1 MTRAVGWG
9 PLAPWAAAGFVA
21 AAGDLLIGRLLVH
34 RGVGGGTVL
43 MALVPA
49 VLVTVAALI
58 TSDRSFLAF
67 VALALAISLPPVTA
81 PISFGGASLYSADFV
96 AALALLSW
104 VGARLLRRKAHGT
117 RAAAIS
123 GWGFVLFV
131 AAILQGVV
139 RGHENYGLKLISDPM
154 RLVLYAAIALALTE
168 IDSERLYRGIVWLFY
183 VGTVWQLLNGA
194 FYIAKGTSQ
203 TDQID
208 VSTGGHR
215 YLALSTA
222 MYLAAALFLA
232 LLNLQIEQSAR
243 RRALHLTIAVLAG
256 LGIALSLGRSTFI
269 AVAIVLPLLLVFSP
283 RVRNPLLAILPL
295 AVPILVLLLLVLP
308 QAVPGLGAELGRR
321 VSASPST
328 DVNGQ
333 WRVQAGT
340 AIWDQ
345 QARRSPVVG
354 VGFGRNEPFVF
365 KTTVNGIPTPRDDLA
380 TQDPHDG
387 YLYLLGGGG
396 AVALGAF
403 ALVLLAFLREA
414 WRRLRSPLHP
424 HERVLVLWSV
434 ATLFVFLVNTGT
446 GLVLQSPAS
455 LLTVWVLLVI
465 PSVVGATR
473 VRNAA

>member
-1 MTRAVGWG
+1 MTHRVAWG

-21 AAGDLLIGRLLVH
+21 AAGELLIGRLLVH
-34 RGVGGGTVL
+34 RGFGAGTVL

-67 VALALAISLPPVTA
+67 VALALGISLPQLTA

-104 VGARLLRRKAHGT
+104 VGARLLRREARWT
-117 RAAAIS
+117 RAAAVT

-131 AAILQGVV
+131 AAIAQAVV
-139 RGHENYGLKLISDPM
+139 RGHEHYDLKLISDPL

-168 IDSERLYRGIVWLFY
+168 IDSERLYRGIVWVFY
-183 VGTVWQLLNGA
+183 VGTVWELLNGA

-222 MYLAAALFLA
+222 MFLAGALFLA

-243 RRALHLTIAVLAG
+243 RRALHLTIAVLASF
-256 LGIALSLGRSTFI
+256 GIALSLGRSTFI

-321 VSASPST
+321 VSAAPST

-340 AIWDQ
+340 AIWEQ
-345 QARRSPVVG
+345 QVKRSPVVG
-354 VGFGRNEPFVF
+354 VGFGKNEPFIF
-365 KTTVNGIPTPRDDLA
+365 TTTVNGLPTPQDAVA

-387 YLYLLGGGG
+387 YLYLLGGAG

-403 ALVLLAFLREA
+403 ALVLIAYLREA
-414 WRRLRSPLHP
+414 WHRLRSPLHP
-424 HERVLVLWSV
+424 HERVLVLWSA

-446 GLVLQSPAS
+446 GLVLESPAA
-455 LLTVWVLLVI
+455 LLTMWILLAI
-465 PSVVGATR
+465 PSVVGVTR
-473 VRNAA
+473 ARSAP